1 MKKLFMTVMITSTIM
16 ILVMGVFGFIM
27 YQKKKKIQVV
37 EDAKAQQELDILTY
51 GMEKISI
58 AGERVIDLPITVEHP
73 SITSVYFGE
82 YTDSQIKNIQH
93 KKKKNLY
100 DFESPLWI
108 WDAFGTN
115 HLSLYTYFKT
125 KQEAYVRY
133 TIHVEDETIPDFTRS
148 LCPGEEMKTTREHTY
163 QIMGFVPGM
172 TNYMIMELYDAKD
185 QQITKKIYK
194 IEVPALASKA
204 TKKLQV
210 SSGRS
215 EQLVSNGLYAIFGK
229 KNIWLYDN
237 SGVLRGEIPI
247 QKRGAQ
253 NIILEEGKLYY
264 SIDPQ
269 TVVSVDAQG
278 SVSQC
283 YGLGKYRLY
292 DKFMYNG
299 YGQLWM
305 LVTEQGK
312 KNKSVKDTVITLDLA
327 DKTVTALF
335 SMDTLLPQ
343 MMKKAKKTNGKLDW
357 IALTDL
363 AQINSDEMVVSSA
376 ELSTMF
382 KVVNVNSRKPRI
394 TYMIGRKE
402 IWKKTDYRKKL
413 LKLTANEE
421 DQKKNE
427 EDEKTRIL
435 KMESVEQDSYPPFGE
450 TWLEK
455 ATDDTLAEGQY
466 YLKVWDSNYAEST
479 SRPDIKWSN
488 FNGVGNQKN
497 KARFSYLKTYLVDEN
512 AGTYTLMDKV
522 KLTYTKK
529 GGAALFYTDNHRID
543 TNGAN
548 GTYGEFDQNGK
559 LIRKFTY
566 DLDGVTMVTKLSF
579 KQFVFQ

>member
-1 MKKLFMTVMITSTIM
+1 MITSTIM

-402 IWKKTDYRKKL
+402 IWKKTDYRKKF

-455 ATDDTLAEGQY
+455 ATDDTLVEGQY
-466 YLKVWDSNYAEST
+466 YLKVWDSNYAESA